1 MSDDSELLT
10 AYARRGDTRSLSALV
25 VRHSRWMSAMLRAM
39 LPPGEVEDALQDVWL
54 KVIRSAH
61 GFRGNGLKAYLGA
74 ATRSVAIDRLRK
86 GGRIVSLDAFE
97 DENGESGRSMID
109 ENPAPDVRFES
120 SATKEEVYRAIGELP
135 EGPRQVLLL
144 RIEAEMTFR
153 EIAEELRIPQGT
165 ALTWMRTATLQ
176 LKKALGGIA

>member
-1 MSDDSELLT
+1 MLSYAEFEYYMNIIKNQNGSTFDIALEEIELHMTEKNTFWTSEVNVI
-10 AYARRGDTRSLSALV
+10 LSFV
-25 VRHSRWMSAMLRAM
+25 
-39 LPPGEVEDALQDVWL
+39 L
-54 KVIRSAH
+54 KTIKR
-61 GFRGNGLKAYLGA
+61 
-74 ATRSVAIDRLRK
+74 
-86 GGRIVSLDAFE
+86 FE
-97 DENGESGRSMID
+97 DENGESGQSMID
-109 ENPAPDVRFES
+109 ENPTPDVRFES